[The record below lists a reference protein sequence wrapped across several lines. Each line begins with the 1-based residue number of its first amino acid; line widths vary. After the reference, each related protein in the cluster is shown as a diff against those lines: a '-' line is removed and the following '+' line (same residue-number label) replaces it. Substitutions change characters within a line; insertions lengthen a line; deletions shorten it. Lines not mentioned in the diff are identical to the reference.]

1 MITDEELHRKLHGLN
16 QFISGTSECED
27 YLFTYQELKDMV
39 SELIQRREEK
49 RYSGTKYLLLRD
61 EYVGPFDEQEMANYI
76 FYNCDSDIECVLCT
90 MKLPNRYMRVGLT
103 VGEDQEVQYEWV
115 DRP

>member
-27 YLFTYQELKDMV
+27 YLFTYQELKSMV

-49 RYSGTKYLLLRD
+49 REREEVWANAVKNGRA
-61 EYVGPFDEQEMANYI
+61 VGAWIDSMEQ
-76 FYNCDSDIECVLCT
+76 
-90 MKLPNRYMRVGLT
+90 
-103 VGEDQEVQYEWV
+103 
-115 DRP
+115 RP